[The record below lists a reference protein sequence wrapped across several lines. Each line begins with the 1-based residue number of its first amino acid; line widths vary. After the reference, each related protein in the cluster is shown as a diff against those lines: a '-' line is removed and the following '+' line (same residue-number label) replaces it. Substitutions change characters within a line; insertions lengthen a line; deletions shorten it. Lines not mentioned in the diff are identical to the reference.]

1 MICLEYERL
10 RREFVGVQNAYK
22 KLLDN
27 LDTDRI
33 AEAGVILDGWKKL
46 MDLKTGELRRS
57 RDLWDRIYVGRY
69 LDRLPTQYL
78 AMRCGITRVH
88 VYRILK
94 KIENSVNA

>member
-1 MICLEYERL
+1 MICLEHERL
-10 RREFVGVQNAYK
+10 RRQFVDVQLQYK
-22 KLLDN
+22 QLLDDH
-27 LDTDRI
+27 DTGRLS
-33 AEAGVILDGWKKL
+33 EAGVILDGWKKL

-69 LDRLPTQYL
+69 LDRLPTQFL

-94 KIENSVNA
+94 KIENAVNT

>member
-1 MICLEYERL
+1 MLCVEYERL

-22 KLLDN
+22 QLLDN
-27 LDTDRI
+27 QDTGKI
-33 AEAGVILDGWKKL
+33 TEASVVLGGWEKL

-69 LDRLPTQYL
+69 LDRLPTQSL
-78 AMRCGITRVH
+78 AVRCGVTRVH

-94 KIENSVNA
+94 KIENSADE